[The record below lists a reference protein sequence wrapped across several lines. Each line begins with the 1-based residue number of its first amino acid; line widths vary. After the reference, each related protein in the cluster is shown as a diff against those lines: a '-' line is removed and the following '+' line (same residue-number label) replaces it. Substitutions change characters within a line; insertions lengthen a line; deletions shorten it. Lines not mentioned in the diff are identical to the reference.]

1 MYFMVPLLH
10 LLTLAVVATSCTAA
24 EAKPLFRD
32 FMGINGH
39 FTFKPELYRQVCRL
53 VRNYHNLN
61 WDVAKPGNAVHP
73 PLCVNK
79 VDWKR
84 DVYGKWKAAGF
95 ETDICLQATG
105 FDAANRGYK
114 RLWAGQEQWCFDYG
128 KAVAGY
134 YGPSGVEKLCTA
146 FEIGNEPG
154 SAFDA
159 ALYKSIFIHTAK
171 GLRAGDP
178 AVKILTPTAHA
189 RAGDA
194 YAQDLR
200 GIYAD
205 PAVLPLYDVINVHT
219 YATAP
224 RLDQRQSPWTR
235 SYPEDPDLDYLR
247 VVDEVIMWRDATAK
261 GKEVWITE
269 FGYDACTPA
278 AMARRVDWFLKL
290 DWQGVSDLQQ
300 AEYLVRSFLLFAE
313 RDVDRAYLYFYD
325 DMDSPSVHGC
335 AGLTRSFTP
344 KMSFWAV
351 RQLYRTLGDYR
362 FNRVV
367 RKEVGTV
374 YAYEFVHGSE
384 RGKTVW
390 VAWSP
395 TGVRTDGKAGYA
407 PRTASVTLAGL
418 PVSPQQVVGMAIADG
433 EAPKPA
439 WQQAGNAAITLTIG
453 EEPIYIFMD
462 AGSPAKR

>member
-1 MYFMVPLLH
+1 MPAPSAILRVLVPLLVAGA
-10 LLTLAVVATSCTAA
+10 LAAA
-24 EAKPLFRD
+24 EPKPLFRD

-53 VRNYHNLN
+53 VRNYHNLS
-61 WDVAKPGNAVHP
+61 WDVAKPGDAVHP
-73 PLCVNK
+73 PRCVNK

-84 DVYGKWKAAGF
+84 DVYGTWKAAGF

-105 FDAANRGYK
+105 FDAANKDYK
-114 RLWAGQEQWCFDYG
+114 KLWAGQEQWCFDYG
-128 KAVAGY
+128 KVLASY
-134 YGPSGVEKLCTA
+134 YGPSGAEKLCTA

-159 ALYKSIFIHTAK
+159 ALYKVIFMQTAK

-189 RAGDA
+189 RPGDA

-235 SYPEDPDLDYLR
+235 SYPEDPAIDYLR
-247 VVDEVIMWRDATAK
+247 EVDEVIAWRNTVAK

-269 FGYDACTPA
+269 FGYDACTPE
-278 AMARRVDWFLKL
+278 AMARRADWFRKL
-290 DWQGVSDLQQ
+290 DWQGVTDRQQ
-300 AEYLVRSFLLFAE
+300 AEYLVRSFLVFAE
-313 RDVDRAYLYFYD
+313 RDVARAYLYFYD
-325 DMDSPSVHGC
+325 DKDSPSVHGS

-362 FNRVV
+362 FSRVV
-367 RKEVGTV
+367 RKDAGAV
-374 YAYEFVHGSE
+374 YAYEFVHEGGP
-384 RGKTVW
+384 GKVVW
-390 VAWSP
+390 AVWSP
-395 TGVRTDGKAGYA
+395 TGVRTDVKAGYA
-407 PRTASVTLAGL
+407 PRSAAVTLTGL
-418 PVSPQQVVGMAIADG
+418 PGRPQQVVGMATADG
-433 EAPKPA
+433 EAPRPA
-439 WQQAGNAAITLTIG
+439 WQPAGDGSISLTIG
-453 EEPIYIFMD
+453 EGPIYVVMD
-462 AGSPAKR
+462 AGSPANR

>member
-1 MYFMVPLLH
+1 MRSHLPILVLALFAAAVSAAESKPLL
-10 LLTLAVVATSCTAA
+10 
-24 EAKPLFRD
+24 RD

-61 WDVAKPGNAVHP
+61 WDVAKPGDLVHP

-84 DVYGKWKAAGF
+84 NVYGPWKAAGF
-95 ETDICLQATG
+95 ETDICLQASG
-105 FDAANRGYK
+105 FDAANKDYRA
-114 RLWAGQEQWCFDYG
+114 LWAGQEQWCFDYG
-128 KAVAGY
+128 KAVASF
-134 YGPSGVEKLCTA
+134 YGPSGSEKLCTA

-159 ALYKSIFIHTAK
+159 ALYKTIFAQMAK

-178 AVKILTPTAHA
+178 KVKILTPTVQA

-200 GIYAD
+200 LMYAD
-205 PAVLPLYDVINVHT
+205 TAMLPLYDGINIHT
-219 YATAP
+219 YAGAP
-224 RLDQRQSPWTR
+224 RSDKLPCPWTR
-235 SYPEDPDLDYLR
+235 SYPEDPAIDYLQ
-247 VVDEVIMWRDATAK
+247 VVDEVIAWRNQQAK

-278 AMARRVDWFLKL
+278 AMAKRKEWFLKL
-290 DWQGVSDLQQ
+290 DWQGTTDLQQ
-300 AEYLVRSFLLFAE
+300 AQYLVRSFLVFAE

-325 DMDSPSVHGC
+325 DKDEPSTHAS
-335 AGLTRSFTP
+335 AGLTRGFQP

-362 FNRVV
+362 FSRVV
-367 RKEVGTV
+367 KKDAGSAYV
-374 YAYEFVHGSE
+374 YEFIHGSE
-384 RGKTVW
+384 RGQVVW

-395 TGVRTDGKAGYA
+395 TGVRTDSKTGYV
-407 PRTASVTLAGL
+407 PRESTITLSGL
-418 PVSPQQVVGMAIADG
+418 PALPKQVVGMATADG

-439 WQQAGNAAITLTIG
+439 WTKTGERTISLTVG
-453 EEPIYIFMD
+453 EAPIYLLM
-462 AGSPAKR
+462 AATPSR